1 MMQYPTIGRYIETL
15 LNPEGLFRSLSGL
28 FVSAPVEFSA
38 GAYGVVFRV
47 EVDGRPYALKCFT
60 RHQPGRADAYRR
72 IVRSLNRAR
81 SEDSAGERHLVAV
94 EWLDEEMFVFDD
106 DGHAVRYPVLLM
118 EWAEGET
125 LTKRMAA
132 AVAAADPEELGRLSA
147 AFDRLALWLLAQP
160 FAHGDLKPDNL
171 IVRPDGELTLVDYDG
186 LYLPDMAGE
195 RARENGTEGF
205 RSPGRGE
212 GAFDERIDDF
222 SIALMSLTL
231 RVLARWP
238 ELYGRF
244 RPSTGMLF
252 DPSALVAGRC
262 PVADFLRQ
270 TEWTADPLLE
280 VVKRGEA
287 RIERLAEL
295 LTGHAAPESA
305 YDYCGEAGREGI
317 RLVRRG
323 GKYGFATGDGTLVG
337 ECRYDRA
344 REFAEGAAA
353 VCLEGR
359 WGFVGPDGSWLREP
373 EYDDC
378 GDFSRRYRA
387 GQRRRAL
394 ELCGRRV
401 PVAVA
406 AAVRRCVVVFGGAG
420 SGADGREIRLCRA
433 GRADGDSGAL
443 RFRATVFRGGGLCDD
458 ERIVRLYRS
467 AGTVEGRAAVRLCAV
482 ETRRAGLCRTRREG
496 VRDRVVKHMKK
507 RAILPYERI
516 ARSGF

>member
-1 MMQYPTIGRYIETL
+1 MMQYPTIGRYVETL

-252 DPSALVAGRC
+252 DPPALVAGRC
-262 PVADFLRQ
+262 PVADFLRH
-270 TEWTADPLLE
+270 TEWAADPLLE

-295 LTGHAAPESA
+295 LTGHAVPESA
-305 YDYCGEAGREGI
+305 YDYCGEVGREGI

-344 REFAEGAAA
+344 REFAEGVAA

-378 GDFSRRYRA
+378 GDFSE
-387 GQRRRAL
+387 GI
-394 ELCGRRV
+394 V
-401 PVAVA
+401 PVSV
-406 AAVRRCVVVFGGAG
+406 GGRW
-420 SGADGREIRLCRA
+420 SYADGEFRLLSRPRFDDAWSFSEGRGVVRKGAKYGYVGPDGRMAIPARYDFAQRFSEGAACVMMNGLYGFIDRRGRWRVEPQFDYARSKHA
-433 GRADGDSGAL
+433 GRAYVERDG
-443 RFRATVFRGGGLCDD
+443 RG
-458 ERIVRLYRS
+458 
-467 AGTVEGRAAVRLCAV
+467 
-482 ETRRAGLCRTRREG
+482 
-496 VRDRVVKHMKK
+496 
-507 RAILPYERI
+507 YEI
-516 ARSGF
+516 EL